1 MPRTRSWKLSA
12 VGVFLLGGSM
22 LMEAW
27 GQRETVLRYPETR
40 KVEVVEDYHGVSVA
54 DPYRWLEDDVRQSKD
69 VAAWVEAQ
77 NKVTFA
83 YLESIPQREAI
94 RRRLTDLWNYEK
106 MSAPVKVG
114 GRYFFTRNDGLQN
127 QSVLYVREQLD
138 GPARL
143 LLDPNTW
150 SKDGTVAIA
159 GTALSDDGRYLAYGV
174 AEAGSDWTTWKVL
187 DVDSGKMFPDELKWI
202 KFSGASWTADG
213 KGFFYSRF
221 PEPPPGAAFQ
231 GLNLNMK
238 LYYHRLGTP
247 QSEDVLVYHRP
258 DQPRWGINATVT
270 EDGRYLII
278 SVNDGTTSRKV
289 RIVYKDLQEPYGLP
303 IELIDNHDNKYFFI
317 GNDGPVFYFL
327 TDYNAQKYQVIAI
340 DTRKPE
346 KKDWKTLI
354 PETADTLTDVNLVGN
369 VFICIYLKDARTQ
382 VKIHDLEGRFIRE
395 VDLPGIG
402 TASGFSGKRSDTITF
417 YTFSSFATP
426 PSIYSYNILTG
437 ESRLYWRA
445 KVKFNPDDY
454 EVKQVFYTS
463 KDGTR
468 VPMFISHKK
477 GIKLDGNN
485 PTLLY
490 GYGGFNIPLTPAFS
504 VSRLQWMEM
513 GGVFAVANIRGG
525 GEYGEAWHRAGT
537 RLQKQNVFDDFIAA
551 AEYLIREKY
560 TRPEKLAIQ
569 GGSNGGL
576 LVGACMTQR
585 PDLFGACLPAV
596 GVMDMLRFHKF
607 TAGRYWV
614 DDYGSSENPQE
625 FRELYRYSPY
635 HALLRNGP
643 RRYPATLVT
652 TADTDDRVVPGHS
665 FKFAAALQ
673 AMQTG
678 PAPVLI
684 RIETKAGHGAGKP
697 TSKIIEEIADQWAFL
712 VKNLAFQPT
721 IPD

>member
-1 MPRTRSWKLSA
+1 
-12 VGVFLLGGSM
+12 
-22 LMEAW
+22 MEAW
-27 GQRETVLRYPETR
+27 GQREAVLRYPETR

-150 SKDGTVAIA
+150 SKDGTVAIS